1 MELLTDLSIGVDG
14 RAVRPF
20 QDFIAK
26 ELFQVNEADACR
38 RRPAPESEDN
48 PWQFKSI
55 RLDDHIKQ
63 TEQETA
69 GKNKKKGHLAELI
82 RVKDYFTLIRLGTA
96 VHFNPLPDGV
106 VDSDDRYPRI
116 LWDRK
121 RIQPPRLVGGDYGDD
136 LLAAGEIDMNLYLYY
151 ALMNLIAHLTASRH
165 EENAKILSHHISL
178 TSVGRQLVN
187 EAIISMAGQKFV
199 SPHMRKDKI
208 AAGRK
213 ALEENKDKDGG
224 TDELDSLNY
233 GDQVD
238 LVGFSSHL
246 VLVLHAYLGQDP
258 FTDDT
263 RRPSVITQ
271 VAESGRRPSGAAS

>member
-96 VHFNPLPDGV
+96 VHFNPLPDGIPSSFAPIRV
-106 VDSDDRYPRI
+106 ASLR
-116 LWDRK
+116 
-121 RIQPPRLVGGDYGDD
+121 QP
-136 LLAAGEIDMNLYLYY
+136 
-151 ALMNLIAHLTASRH
+151 
-165 EENAKILSHHISL
+165 
-178 TSVGRQLVN
+178 
-187 EAIISMAGQKFV
+187 
-199 SPHMRKDKI
+199 
-208 AAGRK
+208 
-213 ALEENKDKDGG
+213 
-224 TDELDSLNY
+224 
-233 GDQVD
+233 
-238 LVGFSSHL
+238 
-246 VLVLHAYLGQDP
+246 VLVAGADCRWSTVL
-258 FTDDT
+258 
-263 RRPSVITQ
+263 VICR
-271 VAESGRRPSGAAS
+271 SI